1 MTVLGFGS
9 SLRTSPKKIE
19 MEIVPSSNCKTNC
32 YCKLS
37 RMSVVLNEV
46 TKVSLGENFKKCV
59 QGYHLINSEPLKE
72 AVWEAVNAQVFVAS
86 GISVESKSSGS
97 HSPGSDITCAIGN
110 ISNKSAKYDGKKQE
124 SFSVSSYRLTAVCS
138 GTNCGTP
145 AAIIAEIEK
154 RKNFQYYSIIVREE
168 LESTYNYHWY
178 LIPSDHPS
186 LSPHTY
192 EWVPMIGKR
201 GVNKGKQVG
210 WETNTVNG
218 SNMSVSFSM
227 SSQLWINV
235 AVTEELKQ
243 YIVGTVTT
251 TQKQTFDYLQLFD
264 ILSKNGV

>member
-1 MTVLGFGS
+1 VKGKSKLYQVKMSS
-9 SLRTSPKKIE
+9 SLSDST
-19 MEIVPSSNCKTNC
+19 
-32 YCKLS
+32 KLA
-37 RMSVVLNEV
+37 
-46 TKVSLGENFKKCV
+46 LGENFKKCV

-72 AVWEAVNAQVFVAS
+72 CVWEAVNAQVFVAS
-86 GISVESKSSGS
+86 GIPVESKSSGS
-97 HSPGSDITCAIGN
+97 HSPGSDITCSIGN

-138 GTNCGTP
+138 GTNPGTT
-145 AAIIAEIEK
+145 AAVIAEIEK

-168 LESTYNYHWY
+168 LADTYNYHWY

-186 LSPHTY
+186 LSPNTY

-235 AVTEELKQ
+235 AVNEDLRQ
-243 YIVGTVTT
+243 YIVGSVIT
-251 TQKQTFDYLQLFD
+251 TQKQQFDYMQLFD
-264 ILSKNGV
+264 LLSKA